1 MITKHLLRAD
11 RQRQIPPSFS
21 WVDHRLIRHAH
32 LRGCDHG
39 AWALYLFL
47 VTVADVQGL
56 SYYSDAAISRHLVI
70 DLLQLARA
78 RQQLLQAD
86 LIAYR
91 KPLYQVLSLPDA
103 AAPAP
108 PAAEPQRA
116 SQVRSVGDILRQ
128 ALSGGTP

>member
-32 LRGCDHG
+32 LRGCDHS

-47 VTVADVQGL
+47 VTVGDIQGL
-56 SYYSDAAISRHLVI
+56 SYYSDVAISRHLKME
-70 DLLQLARA
+70 LLQLSAA

-91 KPLYQVLSLPDA
+91 KPLYQVLSLPDP

-108 PAAEPQRA
+108 PTPEPQRA
-116 SQVRSVGDILRQ
+116 GQVRSVGDILRQ
-128 ALSGGTP
+128 ALSGGSP

>member
-1 MITKHLLRAD
+1 MITKHLLRTD

-32 LRGCDHG
+32 LRGCDHT

-47 VTVADVQGL
+47 VTVGDVQGL
-56 SYYSDAAISRHLVI
+56 SYYSDAAISRQLKLE
-70 DLLQLARA
+70 LLQLSAA

-91 KPLYQVLSLPDA
+91 KPLYQVLSLSEP
-103 AAPAP
+103 AAPVP
-108 PAAEPQRA
+108 PASEPQRA
-116 SQVRSVGDILRQ
+116 RQAQSVGDILRK
-128 ALSGGTP
+128 ALTGGTP

>member
-32 LRGCDHG
+32 LRGCDHS

-56 SYYSDAAISRHLVI
+56 SYYSDAAISRQLKL
-70 DLLQLARA
+70 DLLQLAGA
-78 RQQLLQAD
+78 RQQLLRAD

-91 KPLYQVLSLPDA
+91 KPLYQVLSLADP
-103 AAPAP
+103 PAP
-108 PAAEPQRA
+108 VPHTPEPQRA
-116 SQVRSVGDILRQ
+116 GQARSVGDILRQ
-128 ALSGGTP
+128 ALTGGTP

>member
-21 WVDHRLIRHAH
+21 WVDHRLIRHAY
-32 LRGCDHG
+32 LRGCNHS

-47 VTVADVQGL
+47 VTVGDVQGL
-56 SYYSDAAISRHLVI
+56 SYYSDAAISRHLKME
-70 DLLQLARA
+70 LLQLSAA

-91 KPLYQVLSLPDA
+91 KPLYQVLSLPDPGASA
-103 AAPAP
+103 ASAPQPRVGQA
-108 PAAEPQRA
+108 Q
-116 SQVRSVGDILRQ
+116 SVGDILRK
-128 ALSGGTP
+128 AFTEGTP

>member
-1 MITKHLLRAD
+1 MIIKHLLRAD

-32 LRGCDHG
+32 LRGCDPG

-56 SYYSDAAISRHLVI
+56 SYYSDAAISRHLQM
-70 DLLQLARA
+70 DLLQLAGT

-91 KPLYQVLSLPDA
+91 KPLYQVLSLPDP

-108 PAAEPQRA
+108 PASEPQRA
-116 SQVRSVGDILRQ
+116 GQARSVGDILRQ
-128 ALSGGTP
+128 ALSGGSP

>member
-32 LRGCDHG
+32 LRGCDHS

-47 VTVADVQGL
+47 VTVADAQGL
-56 SYYSDAAISRHLVI
+56 SYYSDAAICRHLKM
-70 DLLQLARA
+70 DLLQLAAA

-91 KPLYQVLSLPDA
+91 KPLYQVLSLPEP

-108 PAAEPQRA
+108 PAPEPERTGQA
-116 SQVRSVGDILRQ
+116 RSLGDILRQ
-128 ALSGGTP
+128 ALTGGTP

>member
-1 MITKHLLRAD
+1 MMTKHLLRTD

-32 LRGCDHG
+32 LRGCDHS

-47 VTVADVQGL
+47 VTVGDVQGL
-56 SYYSDAAISRHLVI
+56 SYYSDAAISRHLK
-70 DLLQLARA
+70 LEPLQVSAA

-91 KPLYQVLSLPDA
+91 KPLYQVLSLADPPA
-103 AAPAP
+103 SAVPAP
-108 PAAEPQRA
+108 QLQRA
-116 SQVRSVGDILRQ
+116 GQAQSVSDVLRK
-128 ALSGGTP
+128 ALTGGTP

>member
-32 LRGCDHG
+32 LRGCDHS

-56 SYYSDAAISRHLVI
+56 SYYSDAAISRHLKM
-70 DLLQLARA
+70 DLLQLADA

-91 KPLYQVLSLPDA
+91 KPLYQVLSLADPP
-103 AAPAP
+103 APANS
-108 PAAEPQRA
+108 ASEPQRA
-116 SQVRSVGDILRQ
+116 GQAQSVGDILRK
-128 ALSGGTP
+128 ALNGGTP